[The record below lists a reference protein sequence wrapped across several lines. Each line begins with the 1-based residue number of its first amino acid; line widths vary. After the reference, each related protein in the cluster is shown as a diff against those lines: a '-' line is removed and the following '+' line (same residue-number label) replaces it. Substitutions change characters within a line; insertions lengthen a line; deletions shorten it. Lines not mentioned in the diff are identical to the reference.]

1 MRLET
6 RHLTSLGVLVV
17 AILVAPARAQNNT
30 QQPPVVTSQEALM
43 LAQGWGYLSTGDAAR
58 AATVAGQLLTQF
70 PLSEAGVALAIEAE
84 LPRSGWLSALG
95 VYEQWL
101 GARRLDSGY
110 ALRRVARGCLRD
122 ALRSVDTRPTAL
134 EALVAD
140 GDPEATAQAMTASA
154 SGRFVDTQ
162 ALAVAGNEQAI
173 KALIAQLE
181 SLPGGKGPI
190 IAALARTHSRLA
202 IPPLVKL
209 LDDPNDLTQAS
220 AIDGLGQLGAVE
232 AINKIRPFLDDKKPP
247 YVRYAT
253 AKALGRLG
261 DASGT
266 MFLRTELDKST
277 NASATRI
284 AAAAGLAAIGPDT
297 GWVDTARAL
306 LNDADPTVRAEAARI
321 LAPYDNATAKAHLTA
336 LLDDPN
342 PAIRQLAAMT
352 MAKDVANDFATL
364 RGLLRSNDAEAR
376 TRAAARILELTR

>member
-1 MRLET
+1 MR
-6 RHLTSLGVLVV
+6 LGVLMM
-17 AILVAPARAQNNT
+17 ATLVAPVRAQDGA
-30 QQPPVVTSQEALM
+30 QQTPPVAPQEALM
-43 LAQGWGYLSTGDAAR
+43 LAQGWGYLSNGDAAH
-58 AATVAGQLLTQF
+58 AAQVAGLLLTQF
-70 PLSEAGVALAIEAE
+70 PLSEAGVALAVEAE
-84 LPRSGWLSALG
+84 MPRSGWIGALT

-122 ALRSVDTRPTAL
+122 ALHNVETRATAL
-134 EALVAD
+134 EALIAD
-140 GDPEATAQAMTASA
+140 GDQDATTQAVAASA
-154 SGRFVDTQ
+154 SGKFVDTQ
-162 ALAVAGNEQAI
+162 ALAIAGNEQAI

-181 SLPGGKGPI
+181 SQPGGKGAI

-202 IPPLVKL
+202 IAPLVKL
-209 LDDPNDLTQAS
+209 LDDPNDVTQAS

-232 AINKIRPFLDDKKPP
+232 TINKIRPFLDDKKPP
-247 YVRYAT
+247 YVRFA
-253 AKALGRLG
+253 AARALGRLG

-266 MFLRTELDKST
+266 AFLRTELDKPT

-306 LNDADPTVRAEAARI
+306 LSDPDPTVRAEAARI

-336 LLDDPN
+336 LLEDPN
-342 PAIRQLAAMT
+342 PAVRQLAAMT

-364 RGLLRSNDAEAR
+364 RSLLRSSDGEAR